1 MLVIR
6 TELVVLARI
15 FAHGRMF
22 SQPVNIRMLQK
33 VSQRWCKG
41 LDIAWLGIFPVNYMA
56 RGSKTGEGAAR
67 RDLARHWD
75 TGRRWQ
81 MCRFARDTNHDPGAS
96 QWQSSHPTRRS

>member
-33 VSQRWCKG
+33 ESQRWCKG

>member
-75 TGRRWQ
+75 TGRWQ